1 MFHPVLE
8 AEVSTAMRET
18 LPEAPPLAISFFT
31 FEFVHYLVDRRRGT
45 FPIRKPVD
53 FILFAIFFPTL
64 VAGPIK
70 RYKQFLPSL
79 RAGVASVCP
88 RDVMTGLLQASLGC
102 VKKVC
107 ADNLTGLIIR
117 RIALHRSRWRTV
129 GCSLPPSPSK
139 FFSISA
145 DIVTSRLDSLE
156 RWELPFPQTSPGH
169 KYPRV
174 LAR

>member
-1 MFHPVLE
+1 
-8 AEVSTAMRET
+8 MRET

-79 RAGVASVCP
+79 RAGVASAVPTGCHDGFAPGVAWVC
-88 RDVMTGLLQASLGC
+88 Q
-102 VKKVC
+102 KK
-107 ADNLTGLIIR
+107 
-117 RIALHRSRWRTV
+117 
-129 GCSLPPSPSK
+129 
-139 FFSISA
+139 SA
-145 DIVTSRLDSLE
+145 PT
-156 RWELPFPQTSPGH
+156 T
-169 KYPRV
+169 
-174 LAR
+174 

>member
-31 FEFVHYLVDRRRGT
+31 FEFVHYLVDCRRGT

-53 FILFAIFFPTL
+53 FILYAIFFPTL

-70 RYKQFLPSL
+70 RYEQFLPSL

-88 RDVMTGLLQASLGC
+88 RDVMTGLCSRRRLAVS
-102 VKKVC
+102 KKVC
-107 ADNLTGLIIR
+107 ADNLTGLSK
-117 RIALHRSRWRTV
+117 RSAIEQV
-129 GCSLPPSPSK
+129 DCS
-139 FFSISA
+139 F
-145 DIVTSRLDSLE
+145 
-156 RWELPFPQTSPGH
+156 
-169 KYPRV
+169 
-174 LAR
+174 